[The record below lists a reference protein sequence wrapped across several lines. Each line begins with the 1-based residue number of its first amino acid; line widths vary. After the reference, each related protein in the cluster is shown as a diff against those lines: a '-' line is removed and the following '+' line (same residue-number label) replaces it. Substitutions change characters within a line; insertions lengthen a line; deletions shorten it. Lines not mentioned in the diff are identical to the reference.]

1 MTGHPADTRA
11 RWASKVQSRAPPAAR
26 GRSDPFLFLKLYDHP
41 PTSSPAPCVL
51 LSDLQRF
58 PAVRQRVSSRSRS
71 LSSSSARL
79 GSPVLFSS
87 LPRPCAS
94 GAPGAS
100 RADRQS
106 YLVKSS
112 ALACSVESPHQPV
125 FELHHWKL
133 ASFEQSHRFPL
144 KSGPHRPSVGRAG
157 RFRCGQRNSLFDCLI
172 GVLSHRCSLC
182 VPLHLVCSPCVL

>member
-1 MTGHPADTRA
+1 MR
-11 RWASKVQSRAPPAAR
+11 
-26 GRSDPFLFLKLYDHP
+26 HP
-41 PTSSPAPCVL
+41 PRGAGAIYFSSLNSMIIHPSSAPCVL

-71 LSSSSARL
+71 LSSSSAKL

-87 LPRPCAS
+87 LPWPCAS
-94 GAPGAS
+94 GAPAAS
-100 RADRQS
+100 RADGQS

-157 RFRCGQRNSLFDCLI
+157 RFRCGQSNSVRSSAFACSAVSPHQPLSELQNRNTPEQ
-172 GVLSHRCSLC
+172 SHLAPSKSAPHRP
-182 VPLHLVCSPCVL
+182 VVG